1 MTNRISW
8 DEYFMRITEIVA
20 KRSTCNKIEVGCIIV
35 KNRLILSTGYNG
47 APKGMP
53 HCIDVG
59 CLIYNNHCIRS
70 LHAEV
75 NAIIQCASSN
85 MSTKGSYVYVTHLPC
100 WQCSLMLI
108 NAEVE
113 KIFYANDYVDDR
125 GNQLELL
132 KKANIKVIKIGD
144 KNE

>member
-8 DEYFMRITEIVA
+8 DEYFMRIAEVVA
-20 KRSTCNKIEVGCIIV
+20 TRSTCKRIEVGCVITKDRII
-35 KNRLILSTGYNG
+35 LATGYNG

-59 CLIYNNHCIRS
+59 CLISNNHCIRS

-85 MSTKGSYVYVTHLPC
+85 MSTKSSYVYVTHLPC

-108 NAEVE
+108 DAEVE

-125 GNQLELL
+125 WNKLELL